1 MCVLVFPYLRG
12 TICSTEGCSLIW
24 DTVLNSLVR
33 ITRKIQ
39 PCVGSQSTEPG
50 YRVGQIMT
58 VLFQGNLLTVS
69 TQGEAGSQHPRKVSR
84 TPGTSSRKKRA
95 QKLKGWR
102 SRGSGC
108 GDRRVSRD
116 PRPGLSHR
124 ARSLL
129 SRQAPHQESWHT
141 RAQLSSKE

>member
-12 TICSTEGCSLIW
+12 TICSAESCPLIW

-39 PCVGSQSTEPG
+39 AQSTEPG
-50 YRVGQIMT
+50 YRFGQITT

-95 QKLKGWR
+95 QKLKAWR